1 MNNKNK
7 KQLALVNKLLL
18 GNKAVIIVF
27 LLALFLTFASP
38 VFLTSVNL
46 LNVLRQV
53 CVSTILACGFAM
65 ILGNG
70 DIDLSV
76 GSVVGFTGICVGNML
91 NRGMPIILAVLLTLC
106 IGAAIGAVNATILNT
121 FKLPAFIVT
130 LATQQIIRGACYLIT
145 NMIPV
150 TGVPESFCFIGQGY
164 VAGIPFPVF
173 IMAAAVIIVWILI
186 NRTKFGRYLLAIGG
200 NAEAARVCGIN
211 VKRMKIFIFMASGI
225 CSTVAGLVLTARSAS
240 AQPTGGLNMEMD
252 AIAAV
257 VVGGTSMS
265 GGKVNVAGA
274 FFGCL
279 IVGLISNGLNL
290 LGINT
295 QWQTVAKGLLILFA
309 VVLDS
314 VSTTLFQRMEQ
325 KRKLKEVA

>member
-1 MNNKNK
+1 MK
-7 KQLALVNKLLL
+7 KSKASAILNSVLL
-18 GNKAVIIVF
+18 GNKAIVIAVLISIF
-27 LLALFLTFASP
+27 LAIASP
-38 VFLTSVNL
+38 VFATSVNV

-65 ILGNG
+65 ILGTG

-76 GSVVGFTGICVGNML
+76 GSVVGFTGICVGKMML
-91 NRGMPIILAVLLTLC
+91 AGVPVFLAVIIAFV
-106 IGAAIGAVNATILNT
+106 IGASIGFINATILNT

-150 TGVPESFCFIGQGY
+150 TGIPDSFSVIGQGY
-164 VAGIPFPVF
+164 WFGIPIPVF
-173 IMAAAVIIVWILI
+173 IMIGTVTVVWILV
-186 NRTKFGRYLLAIGG
+186 NRTKYGRYLLAIGG
-200 NAEAARVCGIN
+200 NSEAARVSGIN
-211 VKRMKIFIFMASGI
+211 VKKMKIYIFMACGM
-225 CSTVAGLVLTARSAS
+225 CSTLAGLVLTGRSAS

-265 GGKVNVAGA
+265 GGKVNVVGA
-274 FFGCL
+274 FFGSL
-279 IVGLISNGLNL
+279 IVGLINNGLNL

-295 QWQTVAKGLLILFA
+295 QWQTVAKGALILIA
-309 VVLDS
+309 VILDS
-314 VSTTLFQRMEQ
+314 VSTKIFERMEQ
-325 KRKLKEVA
+325 NNTLKAM